1 MSAWEVKKK
10 MGNSRFSDGF
20 LIGLLVG
27 GAAVFLLGTKKG
39 KDILK
44 TLTEQGL
51 EGLGEIAKDLE
62 NEAKKETK
70 IQLKR
75 VEEKIGDFE
84 ESIEVESSG
93 SGYEEIVRP
102 QVKRFFRKTP
112 AKN

>member
-1 MSAWEVKKK
+1 

-20 LIGLLVG
+20 LLGLIVG

-39 KDILK
+39 KYILK
-44 TLTEQGL
+44 TLTEQGF

-70 IQLKR
+70 VQLKK

-84 ESIEVESSG
+84 ESIEVEANG
-93 SGYEEIVRP
+93 SGYEEIVKP
-102 QVKRFFRKTP
+102 QVKRFFRKTS